1 MNISRGDL
9 KEHILIHRKVRLRRG
24 VSCSPGKEATSK
36 PLKQPQIYLLA
47 VDWKTRFGEI
57 ELWENDIFSHINGIF
72 FEEENIK
79 LQSSKAEV
87 IAL

>member
-1 MNISRGDL
+1 MNITRGDL

-24 VSCSPGKEATSK
+24 VSCSPGEEATSK